1 MTAAPTGTSPASNE
15 LASVLPPLLPSM
27 ASPSAQDGRDG
38 GTSAAPTR
46 HESHSI
52 AVASVLPP
60 LPPPRHEA
68 HPHTRI
74 GGGTLAATPISLA
87 QPIEDPASL
96 PIPAVGHNQNA
107 TREGL
112 ASGTIAASTTG
123 GATTSADP
131 SVLPHFASDHLRR
144 DPHGSSVVGGHSAV
158 TQGTSVTQAGCG
170 GGTFAAPTNP
180 HSAPRSDASVLP
192 LLASDQTPLAPQM
205 SSVAGDPSAAA
216 HAGPDFQ
223 LRNGGG
229 NSSNQPPKVLA
240 LPREDAGGWLEL
252 RIWAEMFHDAQKTRI
267 AAHNRAERG
276 GVSADI
282 YTAYTEATE
291 SAEHVCK
298 LALAR
303 TYRRVVPSE
312 IIGWQK
318 AERGIGEPLLARL
331 LGHLGDPYIAT
342 PYRWMAEPP
351 EGHECGGTCGAD
363 RHLVALEPFAR
374 TVGQLWAYC
383 GIGDPARKRRRLMDA
398 DEALAAGKPLLK
410 SLVYLLAVACVKQPA
425 GSRYRDAYDAGR
437 ERYAE
442 RIHIEACAPCH
453 AKPEQ
458 PWKPGHQHAAAL
470 RLVGKEILR
479 DLWLAGREAHSSA

>member
-1 MTAAPTGTSPASNE
+1 MTAAPTRTSPASNE

-87 QPIEDPASL
+87 KPIEDPASL
-96 PIPAVGHNQNA
+96 PVPAVGHNQNA

-144 DPHGSSVVGGHSAV
+144 DPHGSIVVGGHSAV

-170 GGTFAAPTNP
+170 GGTFAAPTIAG
-180 HSAPRSDASVLP
+180 APPKKVPSVLP
-192 LLASDQTPLAPQM
+192 PP
-205 SSVAGDPSAAA
+205 AAA
-216 HAGPDFQ
+216 Q
-223 LRNGGG
+223 TLREPQRASGGG
-229 NSSNQPPKVLA
+229 NFSNQPPTPAAQPAKVA
-240 LPREDAGGWLEL
+240 PDGWLEL

-291 SAEHVCK
+291 NAEHVCK

-312 IIGWQK
+312 IIAWQK

-342 PYRWMAEPP
+342 PYRWMAKPP
-351 EGHECGGTCGAD
+351 EDHECGGTCGAD

-425 GSRYRDAYDAGR
+425 GSRYRDAYDGGR

-442 RIHIEACAPCH
+442 RIHVEACAPCH

-479 DLWLAGREAHSSA
+479 DLWLAAREAHALVEAHDERPQR